1 MNNSTIP
8 VPVIAVVALVLEP
21 HLSHTQIDTLMESL
35 GIPGPVPTGNKV
47 DKLRAWLKR
56 ANGSEV
62 PNALRTLGQVLEE
75 FMEVDPEWGPRDT
88 QVEGRKRIVAKLAE
102 HGLTYVK
109 GGNVVAFNE
118 VAVSP
123 SVTVPRQIQVPQ
135 ATPFPWPMNPDQQQ
149 KHFAEARPLKENKIF
164 IGHGHSQV
172 WRELKDFLQDRL
184 GLKYEEF
191 NSESAAGTP
200 TTERLGAMMENASFA
215 FLIMTAED
223 ERVDGSL
230 HARDNV
236 IHEAG
241 LFQGRLGFKRA
252 IILKEEG
259 CQEFSN
265 IHGLTHISFPRNR
278 ISAAFEDIRK
288 VLEREGI
295 ITPK

>member
-1 MNNSTIP
+1 
-8 VPVIAVVALVLEP
+8 VP
-21 HLSHTQIDTLMESL
+21 D
-35 GIPGPVPTGNKV
+35 
-47 DKLRAWLKR
+47 
-56 ANGSEV
+56 
-62 PNALRTLGQVLEE
+62 ALRTLGQVLEE
-75 FMEVDPEWGPRDT
+75 FMEVDPEWGSPSET
-88 QVEGRKRIVAKLAE
+88 QIQGRKRIVAKLAE

-109 GGNVVAFNE
+109 GGNVVATGG
-118 VAVSP
+118 VAVPP
-123 SVTVPRQIQVPQ
+123 SVAVPRQIQVPQ
-135 ATPFPWPMNPDQQQ
+135 STQFPWPMNADQRQH
-149 KHFAEARPLKENKIF
+149 HFSHATPLQNNKIF
-164 IGHGHSQV
+164 IGHGHSGV

-191 NSESAAGTP
+191 NSESAAGASTS
-200 TTERLGAMMENASFA
+200 ERLEAMMKNASFA

-259 CQEFSN
+259 CQGFSN
-265 IHGLTHISFPRNR
+265 IHGLTHIPFPKNR

-295 ITPK
+295 IATR